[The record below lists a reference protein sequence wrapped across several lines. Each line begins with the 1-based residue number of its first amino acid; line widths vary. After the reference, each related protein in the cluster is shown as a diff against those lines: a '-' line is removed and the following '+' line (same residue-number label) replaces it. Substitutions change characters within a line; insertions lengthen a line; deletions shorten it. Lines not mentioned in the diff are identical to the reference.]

1 MDAEFFFILL
11 EIYESHR
18 IDERVRAAK
27 GTV

>member
-1 MDAEFFFILL
+1 MEAEFFFFFL

-18 IDERVRAAK
+18 IDERVRDAK